1 MVRTLASN
9 AGDLK
14 DRLDD
19 AADALAGE
27 HARGQREGAALEVRG
42 LWCQRSHAS
51 DRRTLRLRQMW
62 APVAPMTMARPY

>member
-19 AADALAGE
+19 AADALAGQ
-27 HARGQREGAALEVRG
+27 HARGQREGAALEVRRLDMSATSRKEKG
-42 LWCQRSHAS
+42 
-51 DRRTLRLRQMW
+51 RRTLRLRQK
-62 APVAPMTMARPY
+62 